1 MNIEDIFGTT
11 KDQTQFDILDKS
23 SSSYKEAQTLNAS
36 IREDLSS
43 KDEDPLTKALSEA
56 THIKD
61 DVKQRYIDLAEI
73 YLSDMQHNIFR
84 NQFELNREYPEVS
97 ADEWNNFVNDRI
109 VKVYITKH
117 KRTMLR
123 AAAEDNL
130 ANPLARNKRDNL
142 KLIENLDAQEQSEV
156 DKNIVIMRIPDIY
169 DD

>member
-1 MNIEDIFGTT
+1 MNIEDIFGATE
-11 KDQTQFDILDKS
+11 DQTQFDILDKS